1 MKYLK
6 SEHLKFRRTFFNKL
20 LIIAPLITAV
30 FAWLM
35 AGFTG
40 FQYMSLYW
48 WYSFLLPGTIT
59 VLCYLSNQK
68 EIRADKYY
76 SVYSMS
82 INLKKFWISKNL
94 ILIEKMIFAAFIL
107 ALLVCVS
114 NIISPS
120 TVIFTPGQ
128 SFIGSVAIMIASIWQ
143 IPLCLFL
150 IFKIGLFMPLVVN
163 TAFGIFLPGFFG
175 TTSLWWL
182 CPYCWAPKLSESLMG
197 IGINGTLNDT
207 PNVSILPVAI
217 YNLGTG
223 MGCSVLDIVKNF
235 EAATGVKIPY
245 VIKPRRAG
253 DIATCYCDA
262 SKAEK
267 ELGWKAENGIR
278 EMCEDFWR
286 WQSNNPQGYEE

>member
-6 SEHLKFRRTFFNKL
+6 SEHLKFRRTFSNKL

-40 FQYMSLYW
+40 FQYMTLYW

-120 TVIFTPGQ
+120 TVIFTPG
-128 SFIGSVAIMIASIWQ
+128 G
-143 IPLCLFL
+143 
-150 IFKIGLFMPLVVN
+150 
-163 TAFGIFLPGFFG
+163 
-175 TTSLWWL
+175 
-182 CPYCWAPKLSESLMG
+182 
-197 IGINGTLNDT
+197 
-207 PNVSILPVAI
+207 
-217 YNLGTG
+217 
-223 MGCSVLDIVKNF
+223 IVKF
-235 EAATGVKIPY
+235 FV
-245 VIKPRRAG
+245 
-253 DIATCYCDA
+253 
-262 SKAEK
+262 
-267 ELGWKAENGIR
+267 
-278 EMCEDFWR
+278 
-286 WQSNNPQGYEE
+286 

>member
-1 MKYLK
+1 
-6 SEHLKFRRTFFNKL
+6 
-20 LIIAPLITAV
+20 
-30 FAWLM
+30 
-35 AGFTG
+35 
-40 FQYMSLYW
+40 MSLYW

-128 SFIGSVAIMIASIWQ
+128 SFIGSGAIMIASIWQ
-143 IPLCLFL
+143 TSVFAYSC

-163 TAFGIFLPGFFG
+163 TAFGIFFPAFLELP
-175 TTSLWWL
+175 
-182 CPYCWAPKLSESLMG
+182 PYG
-197 IGINGTLNDT
+197 
-207 PNVSILPVAI
+207 
-217 YNLGTG
+217 
-223 MGCSVLDIVKNF
+223 GCVHIV
-235 EAATGVKIPY
+235 GLQ
-245 VIKPRRAG
+245 
-253 DIATCYCDA
+253 
-262 SKAEK
+262 S
-267 ELGWKAENGIR
+267 
-278 EMCEDFWR
+278 WR
-286 WQSNNPQGYEE
+286 NH

>member
-143 IPLCLFL
+143 IPLGCCPSSKSIILSL
-150 IFKIGLFMPLVVN
+150 RKPSVIFSLQKEPSLSGPLCSM
-163 TAFGIFLPGFFG
+163 AFII
-175 TTSLWWL
+175 
-182 CPYCWAPKLSESLMG
+182 LS
-197 IGINGTLNDT
+197 IT
-207 PNVSILPVAI
+207 V
-217 YNLGTG
+217 
-223 MGCSVLDIVKNF
+223 F
-235 EAATGVKIPY
+235 
-245 VIKPRRAG
+245 
-253 DIATCYCDA
+253 
-262 SKAEK
+262 
-267 ELGWKAENGIR
+267 
-278 EMCEDFWR
+278 
-286 WQSNNPQGYEE
+286 